1 MDRRTTKAEKRQRV
15 SDLLLAVGLR
25 DSAHTRIQELSGG
38 ERKRLSLAEELIT
51 DPIFLFCD
59 EPTTGLDSFS
69 AYSVIK
75 TLRHLCTRR
84 RISKHSLNQVYGED
98 SFNTPSDVSTSTS
111 NSIEMEIV
119 DSSHENLMQAMKE
132 FPSLS
137 VLNDSPNGTLKKAAI
152 CSIHQPTS
160 DIFELFTHIILMD
173 GGRIVYQGRTEE
185 ASKFFTG

>member
-1 MDRRTTKAEKRQRV
+1 MHRRTTQAEKRQRV
-15 SDLLLAVGLR
+15 ADLLLAVGLR
-25 DSAHTRIQELSGG
+25 DAAHTRIQQLSGG

-84 RISKHSLNQVYGED
+84 RITKHSLTQVYGED
-98 SFNTPSDVSTSTS
+98 SFSTPSDHSSAS
-111 NSIEMEIV
+111 NSIQMEPIE
-119 DSSHENLMQAMKE
+119 DSHDSLLQAMKE
-132 FPSLS
+132 LPTLS
-137 VLNDSPNGTLKKAAI
+137 VLNNSPNGRHKKAAI

-173 GGRIVYQGRTEE
+173 AGRIVYQGRTEQ
-185 ASKFFTG
+185 AAKFFTE